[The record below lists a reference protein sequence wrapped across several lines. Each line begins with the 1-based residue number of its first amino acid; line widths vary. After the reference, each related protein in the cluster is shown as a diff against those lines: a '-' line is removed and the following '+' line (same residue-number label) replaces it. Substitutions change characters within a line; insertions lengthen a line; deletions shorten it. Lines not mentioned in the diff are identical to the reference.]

1 MARNGAAYDFDRLE
15 EYYSL
20 PTAKVKQPPE
30 LRVVENRRIR
40 ERGMLVRA
48 TVGFACILTIIAAI
62 IYNNVMLT
70 ELTAD
75 IEQAQGQY
83 EQLKTEHRRMQ
94 VEIEGKLSL
103 RSVEE
108 TAVNQLGMAKVE
120 AYQIEYVDLGGEDRV
135 VLAREQQPTL
145 PDKIFEAFESVLE
158 YLGW

>member
-1 MARNGAAYDFDRLE
+1 MARNGAAYDFEQLE
-15 EYYSL
+15 QHYSL

-40 ERGMLVRA
+40 ERWMLIRA
-48 TVGFACILTIIAAI
+48 AVGFACILAIVAAVL
-62 IYNNVMLT
+62 YNNVILT

-75 IEQAQGQY
+75 IEKAQGQY

-103 RSVEE
+103 RNVEE
-108 TAVNQLGMAKVE
+108 IASDQLGMAKME
-120 AYQIEYVDLGGEDRV
+120 GYQIEYVDLGGEDQV
-135 VLAREQQPTL
+135 LLAREQQPTL
-145 PDKIFEAFESVLE
+145 SDRISEAFESILE